1 MTFFSEVVLKDMH
14 LVQEGIDVVQRLK
27 RMFKS
32 ESDLLD
38 IKVIAVETKGK
49 VFLTDCSISR

>member
-49 VFLTDCSISR
+49 VF